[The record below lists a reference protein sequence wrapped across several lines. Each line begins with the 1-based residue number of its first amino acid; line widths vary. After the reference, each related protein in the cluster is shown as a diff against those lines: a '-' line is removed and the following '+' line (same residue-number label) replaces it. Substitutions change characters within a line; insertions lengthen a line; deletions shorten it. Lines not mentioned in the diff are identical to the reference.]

1 MLPVTNRPSAAFD
14 FTASLQLGLCAKII
28 ESPPLV
34 TLQVP
39 SNKSPT
45 LNKATHSLSSP
56 ASVTAAAPLL
66 CLQPLQDGLQ
76 AMARRQSSASQN
88 QQQQQQQQQQPS
100 IISKT
105 PGQSEGDQEEANG
118 SAESSSD
125 PRSIKAEETELLL
138 IDQASTPAAERSL
151 S

>member
-88 QQQQQQQQQQPS
+88 QQQQQQQPS

-105 PGQSEGDQEEANG
+105 PNQSEGDQEEANG

>member
-1 MLPVTNRPSAAFD
+1 M
-14 FTASLQLGLCAKII
+14 
-28 ESPPLV
+28 

-76 AMARRQSSASQN
+76 AMARRQSTGQSSQYH
-88 QQQQQQQQQQPS
+88 QQQQQQQS

-105 PGQSEGDQEEANG
+105 PGQSEGDQEIGGANG
-118 SAESSSD
+118 SAESSIQSSD

-151 S
+151 SWAQFKL

>member
-1 MLPVTNRPSAAFD
+1 M
-14 FTASLQLGLCAKII
+14 II
-28 ESPPLV
+28 DSPPLV

-76 AMARRQSSASQN
+76 AMARRQSTGQSSQYQH
-88 QQQQQQQQQQPS
+88 QQQQHQS

-105 PGQSEGDQEEANG
+105 PAGQSEGDQEIGGANG
-118 SAESSSD
+118 SAESSIQSSD